1 MDVPLP
7 SNTLGLEKGDFVL
20 LRFVNVVV
28 DYADNVLTIYKLA
41 MHVDLF
47 GCFSF
52 LFGCG
57 AKRRFSVT
65 SLNKI
70 DECAW

>member
-47 GCFSF
+47 GCFVF
-52 LFGCG
+52 
-57 AKRRFSVT
+57 FSDVVQSGVFQ
-65 SLNKI
+65 SLH
-70 DECAW
+70 